1 MNKLIAMVATLII
14 TGVIAYLLVVAPW
27 VIGAVVIIGGMMA
40 IAWILIMALYTGMLS
55 LLESLDLAN
64 HRRRARRQN
73 GEE

>member
-14 TGVIAYLLVVAPW
+14 MGVIAYLLVVAPW

-73 GEE
+73 GEG